1 MASTT
6 GGAAAGAPARRAAT
20 AALWLAVGAAWV
32 VAWFLPWTSR
42 GLLSTSSLRD
52 GAGLVRSGSV
62 SALVPAWA
70 AWTLLLAPACGLVL
84 VGSATRHGGVAFAL
98 RCVVLVVMSAV
109 FATGWYAVGE
119 LDVDRLGPGGWL
131 TALGVLLGLTGLAEH
146 WLATHPRP
154 RREETKEPR

>member
-1 MASTT
+1 M
-6 GGAAAGAPARRAAT
+6 
-20 AALWLAVGAAWV
+20 AVGATWV

-84 VGSATRHGGVAFAL
+84 VGSATRHGGVAFAV

-109 FATGWYAVGE
+109 FAAGWYAVGE

-154 RREETKEPR
+154 RREETKERR